1 PYLRFGHAIEAARWD
16 LGARRWVLETSR
28 GRFTADVVIAGMGAL
43 HEPIIPRFEGAER
56 FAGPGFHSARWDPAC
71 DLEGKRVAVIGTGA
85 SAVQIVPKIQPRVAK
100 LSLFQRTPAWV
111 VPRRDREFG
120 GWERRLYRRVPLA
133 PKLL

>member
-1 PYLRFGHAIEAARWD
+1 
-16 LGARRWVLETSR
+16 
-28 GRFTADVVIAGMGAL
+28 GAL

-120 GWERRLYRRVPLA
+120 GWEKRLYRRVPLA
-133 PKLL
+133 QKLLRTAIYARHEALFVGFRNPKIMGVVERLAVAYLKR